1 MLKGLPYLKKARSD
15 KENERFEQEVALKVH
30 CRAILRNS
38 AQFCAILSD
47 VLPPPLKAYRTFRN
61 LLIASTFQ
69 TPLLEKGVAS
79 NDAAAAA
86 RGEAIRKG
94 SKAGLGKAAQA
105 KAAAAAK
112 KAKEATAKAAK
123 KAAAEALHAKKLAR
137 QATFGGRGKQHA
149 LSSIFGK
156 TYYELQGWTHVFHV
170 FGGHAFR

>member
-15 KENERFEQEVALKVH
+15 KENERFEQEVALK
-30 CRAILRNS
+30 
-38 AQFCAILSD
+38 
-47 VLPPPLKAYRTFRN
+47 AYRTFRN

-69 TPLLEKGVAS
+69 TPLLEKGIAS

-123 KAAAEALHAKKLAR
+123 KAATEALHAKKLAR